1 MSSSAFNRRGALR
14 IAALRGVPMN
24 QEAESRSIGRV
35 PMSRARLAVSLMTML
50 GVILIVAACGGGS
63 SGESDSASGIVQ
75 SGDLDAPAQEA
86 PSPATSEGEQAA
98 ADSGD
103 ADSVPGDA
111 DPEEIAPED
120 VFLMFAQCLR
130 DEGLD
135 VSDPDFSSGRG
146 PGGILRDID
155 RQDAEVQAAMEVCRP
170 LIQNSRPELTS
181 EEQSERQDAQL
192 AFTACL
198 RDQGLDV
205 ADPDFNG
212 GGGGGFLR
220 GSDIDLQDPEV
231 QAAIETCRDEVPNF
245 GGRGGPG
252 GGGQG

>member
-1 MSSSAFNRRGALR
+1 M
-14 IAALRGVPMN
+14 I
-24 QEAESRSIGRV
+24 I
-35 PMSRARLAVSLMTML
+35 L
-50 GVILIVAACGGGS
+50 GVILILAACGGGS
-63 SGESDSASGIVQ
+63 SGESDSASGIIQ
-75 SGDLDAPAQEA
+75 SGDLDAPAQET

-103 ADSVPGDA
+103 ADGVPSDA
-111 DPEEIAPED
+111 DSEEIAPED

-155 RQDAEVQAAMEVCRP
+155 RQDPEVRAAMEVCRP

-181 EEQSERQDAQL
+181 EEQAERQDAQL
-192 AFTACL
+192 AFAACL

-205 ADPDFNG
+205 ADPDFSGGG

-220 GSDIDLQDPEV
+220 GGDIDLQDSGV

-252 GGGQG
+252 GGGPGRGGQG